1 MTEFNSL
8 LLQQTLDRLL
18 QQQGIGLN
26 QPITLVLG
34 LSGGMDSVVLLHA
47 LSSICAANPVYKLKA
62 IHVNHQLQS
71 SADDWQQFCGDL
83 CQKWQV
89 PYESVTVDVDIKKGE
104 GVEAAARKAR
114 YNAFKNKLNTNDI
127 LLTAHHLDDQIE
139 TVFLKLLRGT
149 GVDGAAGIRPVT
161 TFNGHYLLRPLLNVR
176 RAALEAYAMQNHLP
190 WINDPS
196 NEETVYDRNYLRHE
210 VLPLIE
216 KRWPAYRQTVGR
228 FSRHMQQVSD
238 LVQEIAQQDFETV
251 YDAEKQCLNID
262 KLTTLSLPR
271 RHNTIRFWIK
281 QHSDTIPSVEQLDQI
296 NTAIIA
302 REDAAPVVKWAN
314 VELRRFKNGL
324 YLLNEPL
331 QKMAIDFSV
340 TLQNWKPGEKLT
352 IPGYGFLSLV
362 ETKND
367 GLKPS
372 CLANAELTIKFRQG
386 GERCTPVSRQKS
398 QTLKKLFQEYNIPPW
413 KRNSIPL
420 VYINQEIAAAVGVF
434 YCKPFAAEDEVGLK
448 IVCEVG

>member
-18 QQQGIGLN
+18 QQQGIGLD
-26 QPITLVLG
+26 QPVTLVLG

-47 LSSICAANPVYKLKA
+47 LSSICAVNPSYKLRA

-71 SADDWQQFCGDL
+71 SADDWQKFCNAL

-89 PYESVTVDVDIKKGE
+89 PFESVTVDVDAKKGE

-114 YNAFKNKLNTNDI
+114 YSAFKNKLSPSDI

-149 GVDGAAGIRPVT
+149 GVDGAAGIRPIT
-161 TFNGHYLLRPLLNVR
+161 TFNGHYLLRPLLNVHR
-176 RAALEAYAMQNHLP
+176 TSLEAYAKQNHLQ

-196 NEETVYDRNYLRHE
+196 NEETIYDRNYLRHE
-210 VLPLIE
+210 ILPVIE
-216 KRWPAYRQTVGR
+216 KRWPAYRQTIRR
-228 FSRHMQQVSD
+228 FSHHMQHVSE
-238 LVQEIAQQDFETV
+238 LLQQIAQQDFKTV

-262 KLTTLSLPR
+262 ELIKLSLPR

-281 QHSDTIPSVEQLDQI
+281 QHSETIPGVELLNQI

-302 REDAAPVVKWAN
+302 REDASPVVKWAN

-331 QKMAIDFSV
+331 QKTTKDFSV
-340 TLQNWKPGEKLT
+340 TLQNWQPGEKIM

-362 ETKND
+362 ETRKE

-386 GERCTPVSRQKS
+386 GERCTPVSRHKS
-398 QTLKKLFQEYNIPPW
+398 QTLKKIFQEYNIPPW

-448 IVCEVG
+448 IVVEAG